1 MKKIKFSLIVIGF
14 VLTSNVFATTKPES
28 DMDKPDKPD
37 KPSVPSNVFMKPD
50 DEEIGDVPGSSCPP
64 QVSIGTP
71 ADVEQSKPKPSD
83 DVTKPDGG
91 SISQ

>member
-14 VLTSNVFATTKPES
+14 VLTSAVFATSKLDS
-28 DMDKPDKPD
+28 DLD
-37 KPSVPSNVFMKPD
+37 KPSVPSNVFMRPD

-64 QVSIGTP
+64 HVSIGTP

-91 SISQ
+91 SIGQ